1 MTVSQLSLT
10 DFRNLRSATLD
21 FHPAINLISGDN
33 GSGKSSL
40 LESIY
45 VLCQA
50 RSFRTHHL
58 KQCIGHGKQG
68 FLLFGRFSDY
78 KVGLSRSEQKQEI
91 KLDGEA
97 VKRRSELASRT
108 PVGIANTDSFD
119 LVVGPPQ
126 QRRAY
131 IDWCLFHVKHQ
142 YVEQWM
148 QFRHALKQRNQLLKK
163 RQDLN
168 LLDYWNETLVKPSL
182 VIQQYRRQ
190 YTALI
195 SNMLAEQMND
205 LLGDLNISLDYRA
218 GWPAE
223 IDLQRCLQINRDKD
237 IKSGFTNFGVHRD
250 NIRIFA
256 DGSPAAQTLSRGQ
269 VKSLCLAM
277 LITALKLVRAE
288 NDRPMILLI
297 DDLCSE
303 LDKTTQQQVF
313 QQLLDLGI
321 QMFITNIESL
331 IPSAFRGKD
340 FKMFHV
346 EHGIIKS
353 LKNT

>member
-1 MTVSQLSLT
+1 MTIRQLSLT
-10 DFRNLRSATLD
+10 DFRNLRSTTLD
-21 FHPAINLISGDN
+21 FDPAINLISGDN

-40 LESIY
+40 LESIF

-50 RSFRTHHL
+50 CSFRTHQL
-58 KQCIGHGKQG
+58 KQCIRHGKPG

-91 KLDGEA
+91 KLDGEP

-108 PVGIANTDSFD
+108 PIGIVNADSFN
-119 LVVGPPQ
+119 LVMGPPQ

-142 YVEQWM
+142 YVEHWM

-168 LLDYWNETLVKPSL
+168 LLEYWNDYLVKPSL
-182 VIQQYRRQ
+182 AIQQNRRK

-195 SNMLAEQMND
+195 NDLLGKQMSD
-205 LLGDLNISLDYRA
+205 LLGDLKISLDYRA

-223 IDLQRCLQINRDKD
+223 IDLHQCLQLNRDKD
-237 IKSGFTNFGVHRD
+237 IKAGFTNFGVHRD
-250 NIRIFA
+250 NIRILA
-256 DGSPAAQTLSRGQ
+256 GGSPAAQVLSRGQ
-269 VKSLCLAM
+269 VKKLCLAL
-277 LITALKLVRAE
+277 LITALKLVRE
-288 NDRPMILLI
+288 EGDRPMILLI

-303 LDKTTQQQVF
+303 LDKNTQHKVF
-313 QQLLDLGI
+313 QHLLGVGI
-321 QMFITNIESL
+321 QLFITNIENVV
-331 IPSAFRGKD
+331 PSVFQGKE

-346 EHGIIKS
+346 EHDIIKP
-353 LKNT
+353 LKSS